1 MPKFAAVRSSAR
13 EVYIS
18 SPAYHRRIWEKS
30 MADEVTSIGDVW
42 VDSWFTIWYRPR
54 ATIRRIV
61 DTDPTRF
68 VLGIAWLVG
77 ALSVLNSQVAVA
89 TTDFPANA
97 PHWPRLGSIGIA
109 IMAFLCGVI
118 SVVSLYGFAAL
129 YRWAGHILGGTAQA
143 VEVRAALAWA
153 QVPGLYLLVVTI
165 IATVLGLYT
174 PPAPHTVSPLSLIE
188 SIVGIWVFVI
198 LLKCLGEVHRFS
210 AWRALGAIVLG
221 TLAMFAVAIGFV
233 VTIWLA
239 VLVGRSLV

>member
-1 MPKFAAVRSSAR
+1 MAGEAADA
-13 EVYIS
+13 
-18 SPAYHRRIWEKS
+18 A
-30 MADEVTSIGDVW
+30 AGDVW

-77 ALSVLNSQVAVA
+77 ALGVLSSQVAVA
-89 TTDFPANA
+89 TTDFPANV
-97 PHWPRLGSIGIA
+97 PHWPRLGPIGIA
-109 IMAFLCGVI
+109 LMSFLGGVI
-118 SVVSLYGFAAL
+118 SDVSLYGFAAL
-129 YRWAGHILGGTAQA
+129 YRWAGHILGGNAQR

-153 QVPGLYLLVVTI
+153 QVPGLYLAAVTI
-165 IATVLGLYT
+165 IATVLGFYT

-188 SIVGIWVFVI
+188 SIIGIWVFVI

-210 AWRALGAIVLG
+210 AWRALGTILLG
-221 TLAMFAVAIGFV
+221 TLAMFGVLVGIV

-239 VLVGRSLV
+239 VRFGRSLV